1 MQRTSIR
8 ESNCVI
14 HWIEIHLVDSII
26 YLLNKWRQKSYHHL
40 PACHFLF
47 YCQGL
52 YTEASWSQLQ
62 ELQVQTHNM
71 TISLVA
77 LFFIV
82 TSNGSSVILHCLVPS
97 P

>member
-8 ESNCVI
+8 ESNCDI

-26 YLLNKWRQKSYHHL
+26 YFLNKWRQKSYHHL

-47 YCQGL
+47 YFQLGL
-52 YTEASWSQLQ
+52 YTETSWSHLQ

-71 TISLVA
+71 TISFVA

-82 TSNGSSVILHCLVPS
+82 TSNGFSVIALLCP
-97 P
+97 